1 MIDEGKDEFNE
12 YGVRSNVTKD
22 KIKNSPNYS
31 MIIIV
36 TVLFSIFNF
45 VVGYMIGKFL
55 GNSPKN
61 VPVSYII
68 QDKKSNNLDD
78 IVGIPSSSNQD
89 NHKDSK
95 NLVDVSDIDNND
107 ISNTTILENQDTTT
121 PQKISKKDKT
131 PESKSIG
138 NTRIGNTRISN
149 TRISN
154 TQKSSKSSSNST
166 NNSKPSK
173 SERLAST
180 SSSGKNYYI
189 QVSANENKNIAQ
201 GTLEKLKTMGIK
213 NVSIVNTTVKGKNVY
228 RVRIGA
234 FNSYEEANKALEL
247 AKKINKD
254 AFMVVSSK

>member
-61 VPVSYII
+61 VPVSYMI

-138 NTRIGNTRISN
+138 NTRIGS

-173 SERLAST
+173 PERLAST

>member
-61 VPVSYII
+61 VPVSYMI

-131 PESKSIG
+131 PESKS
-138 NTRIGNTRISN
+138 
-149 TRISN
+149 ISN

>member
-61 VPVSYII
+61 VPVSYMI
-68 QDKKSNNLDD
+68 QDKESNNLDD

-121 PQKISKKDKT
+121 PQKISKKNKT
-131 PESKSIG
+131 PESKS
-138 NTRIGNTRISN
+138 IGNTRISN

-166 NNSKPSK
+166 NNSKHSK